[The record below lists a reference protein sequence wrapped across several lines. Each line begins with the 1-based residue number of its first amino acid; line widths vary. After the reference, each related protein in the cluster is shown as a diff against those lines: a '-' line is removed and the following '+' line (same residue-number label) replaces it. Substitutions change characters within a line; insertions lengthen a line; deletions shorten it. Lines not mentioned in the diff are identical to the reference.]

1 MTQTAAT
8 LGDLQ
13 RSGRARLMAAGVD
26 SAALDAALLLCAAT
40 GERRETVM
48 AYPERPVES
57 RVVDVF
63 RAMIDR
69 RAAREP
75 VSRILGRREFW
86 GLDFAVAA
94 PVLDPRPDTE
104 TLVRAA
110 LDWLDGRPATR
121 IADLGTGSG
130 CILLALLHERP
141 LDTGFGIDI
150 SKDALDVARANA
162 ASLGLSARASFAVGD
177 WTSGLP
183 DGAVSLIVS
192 NPPYIPHRDIA
203 GLEPEVAVY
212 DPIGALDGGADGLD
226 EYRRIAADLSRVLT
240 PGGAAFLE
248 IGAGQ
253 ENDVAALLERSGARV
268 RRFPDLSGRI
278 RCLGAFFAGPGEK
291 DHFDVGKCLVDE

>member
-1 MTQTAAT
+1 MTDTGAT

-13 RSGRARLMAAGVD
+13 RSGRARLAAAGVA

-40 GERRETVM
+40 GERREALM
-48 AYPERPVES
+48 AYPERT
-57 RVVDVF
+57 VDDPAADAY

-69 RAAREP
+69 RVAREP

-104 TLVRAA
+104 TLVGAA
-110 LDWLDGRPATR
+110 LDWLEERPAAR

-141 LDTGFGIDI
+141 GDGGLGIDI
-150 SKDALDVARANA
+150 SDAALDVARANA
-162 ASLGLSARASFAVGD
+162 AALGLSARASFAIGD
-177 WTSGLP
+177 WSAELP
-183 DGAVSLIVS
+183 DGAMDLIVS
-192 NPPYIPHRDIA
+192 NPPYIPSGDID
-203 GLEPEVAVY
+203 GLEPEVAVF
-212 DPIGALDGGADGLD
+212 DPVGALDGGADGLAA
-226 EYRRIAADLSRVLT
+226 YRRIAADLKRVLV

-253 ENDVAALLERSGARV
+253 ENDVAALLERGGASMV
-268 RRFPDLSGRI
+268 QQIPDLSGRI
-278 RCLGAFFAGPGEK
+278 RCLGAFFRAER
-291 DHFDVGKCLVDE
+291 

>member
-1 MTQTAAT
+1 MNDTVAT
-8 LGDLQ
+8 LGDLH
-13 RSGRARLMAAGVD
+13 RSGRARLAAAGVG
-26 SAALDAALLLCAAT
+26 SASLDAVLLLCAAT

-48 AYPERPVES
+48 AYPERRVEP
-57 RVVDVF
+57 DVAQVY
-63 RAMIDR
+63 RLMIDR

-110 LDWLDGRPATR
+110 LDWLDGRPASR

-130 CILLALLHERP
+130 CVLLALLHERP
-141 LDTGFGIDI
+141 QDSGLGIDI
-150 SKDALDVARANA
+150 SEEALGVARANA
-162 ASLGLSARASFAVGD
+162 ASLGLSARASFAAGD

-183 DGAVSLIVS
+183 DGAVTLIVS
-192 NPPYIPHRDIA
+192 NPPYIPHQDIA
-203 GLEPEVAVY
+203 GLEPEVAVF
-212 DPIGALDGGADGLD
+212 DPIGALDGGSDGLD
-226 EYRRIAADLSRVLT
+226 AYRRIAADLRRVVA

-253 ENDVAALLERSGARV
+253 EDEVSVLLERGGASAV
-268 RRFPDLSGRI
+268 QRFPDLSGRV

-291 DHFDVGKCLVDE
+291 DQF

>member
-1 MTQTAAT
+1 MTDAAAT

-13 RSGRARLMAAGVD
+13 RSGRARLAAAGVD
-26 SAALDAALLLCAAT
+26 SAALDATLLLCAAT
-40 GERRETVM
+40 GERREAVM
-48 AYPERPVES
+48 AYPERLVEP
-57 RVVDVF
+57 
-63 RAMIDR
+63 RAADAYGLMIDR

-86 GLDFAVAA
+86 GLDFVLAA

-110 LDWLDGRPATR
+110 LDWLGGRPGSR

-141 LDTGFGIDI
+141 EDSGLGIDI
-150 SKDALDVARANA
+150 SPEALDVARANA
-162 ASLGLSARASFAVGD
+162 ALLGLSARASFTAGD

-183 DGAVSLIVS
+183 DGAVELIVT
-192 NPPYIPHRDIA
+192 NPPYIPHQDIA

-212 DPIGALDGGADGLD
+212 DPIGALDGGPDGLD
-226 EYRRIAADLSRVLT
+226 AYRRIAADLRRVVA

-253 ENDVAALLERSGARV
+253 EDDVAALLERGGASAV

-278 RCLGAFFAGPGEK
+278 RCLGAFFAGTGEK
-291 DHFDVGKCLVDE
+291 DQF

>member
-1 MTQTAAT
+1 MTDTGAT

-13 RSGRARLMAAGVD
+13 RSGRARLAAAGVD
-26 SAALDAALLLCAAT
+26 SAALDATLLLCAAA
-40 GERRETVM
+40 GERREAVM
-48 AYPERPVES
+48 AYPERMVEPRAADAY
-57 RVVDVF
+57 RV
-63 RAMIDR
+63 MIDR

-110 LDWLDGRPATR
+110 LDWLEGRPAAR

-141 LDTGFGIDI
+141 EDRGLGIDI
-150 SKDALDVARANA
+150 SHEALGVARANA

-177 WTSGLP
+177 WTSELP
-183 DGAVSLIVS
+183 DGAVELIVS
-192 NPPYIPHRDIA
+192 NPPYIPHQDIA

-212 DPIGALDGGADGLD
+212 DPIGALDGGSDGLD
-226 EYRRIAADLSRVLT
+226 AYRRIAADLRRVVS

-253 ENDVAALLERSGARV
+253 EDDVSLLLERGGASAV
-268 RRFPDLSGRI
+268 QRFPDFSGRV
-278 RCLGAFFAGPGEK
+278 RCLGAFFAATGKK
-291 DHFDVGKCLVDE
+291 DQF

>member
-1 MTQTAAT
+1 MTETVAT
-8 LGDLQ
+8 LGGLQ
-13 RSGRARLMAAGVD
+13 RSGRARLAAAGVD
-26 SAALDAALLLCAAT
+26 SAALDATLLLCAAT
-40 GERRETVM
+40 AERREAVM
-48 AYPERPVES
+48 AYPERLVEPGAADAY
-57 RVVDVF
+57 RF
-63 RAMIDR
+63 MIDR

-110 LDWLDGRPATR
+110 LDWLDGRPGIR

-141 LDTGFGIDI
+141 ADSGLGIDI
-150 SKDALDVARANA
+150 SHEALGVARANA
-162 ASLGLSARASFAVGD
+162 ASLGLSARALFAAGD

-183 DGAVSLIVS
+183 DGAVALIVS
-192 NPPYIPHRDIA
+192 NPPYIPRQDIA
-203 GLEPEVAVY
+203 GLEPEVAAY
-212 DPIGALDGGADGLD
+212 DPIGALDGGPDGLD
-226 EYRRIAADLSRVLT
+226 AYRCIAADLNRVLA

-253 ENDVAALLERSGARV
+253 EDDVVALLERGGAASV
-268 RRFPDLSGRI
+268 RRFSDLSGRI
-278 RCLGAFFAGPGEK
+278 RCLGAFFAGTGEK
-291 DHFDVGKCLVDE
+291 DQF

>member
-1 MTQTAAT
+1 MNETTAT

-13 RSGRARLMAAGVD
+13 RSGRARLVAVGVD
-26 SAALDAALLLCAAT
+26 SAALDATLLLCAAT
-40 GERRETVM
+40 GERREVVM
-48 AYPERPVES
+48 AYPERLVGS
-57 RVVDVF
+57 QAADAY

-75 VSRILGRREFW
+75 VSRILGHREFW

-110 LDWLDGRPATR
+110 LDWLDGRPAAR

-130 CILLALLHERP
+130 CILLALLHER
-141 LDTGFGIDI
+141 LEDSGLGIDI
-150 SKDALDVARANA
+150 SDGALDVARANA

-177 WTSGLP
+177 WTSALP
-183 DGAVSLIVS
+183 DGAVELIVT
-192 NPPYIPHRDIA
+192 NPPYIPHQDIA

-212 DPIGALDGGADGLD
+212 DPIGALDGGLDGLD
-226 EYRRIAADLSRVLT
+226 AYRRIAADLRRMVA

-253 ENDVAALLERSGARV
+253 EDEVAALLRKGGASAV
-268 RRFPDLSGRI
+268 QRFADLSGRI
-278 RCLGAFFAGPGEK
+278 RCLGAFFAGMGEK
-291 DHFDVGKCLVDE
+291 DQF